1 MPKKHNNINKS
12 FASTIIFSGVVLI
25 LIAFLLIKLELV
37 TSWIGMLISALR
49 PVIIGIVIMLVMHT
63 PARRLEMFLQRI
75 TKGKRFPCSIVAIIL
90 SYLALFTLLGTIIGI
105 VVPQVSQSVVDF
117 ADQFT
122 LYFINFQKFLQGIS
136 HNGQDLYEL
145 MEQVGLD
152 FAQIKSW
159 LTDFSVNISSY
170 VPNLMG
176 KIGIFATS
184 LVGVIVDCFI
194 GLIFSI
200 YMLLGKNRLKSQAK
214 RILKKVFSESRYQ
227 RVTHYGKL
235 TFEIF
240 SNFIGGKL
248 LDSFIVGLLCFIG
261 MSIFRFQYPILISVI
276 IGLTNIIPVVGPFIG
291 AIPSALILLLVE
303 PKQAV
308 WFIVF
313 VIVLQ
318 QIDGNLIGPRII
330 GGSVGLPA
338 IWTLFAIVVGGNLFG
353 ILGILLGIP
362 IMSLIYVILREKTLP
377 EGEIPPSPLQVPEKT
392 PMEQRANEWLGKMRD
407 TVFTTV
413 TDTVDTVK
421 HRWHHD
427 TNAEKK
433 ETDTTFSETID
444 ITLQNSNH
452 ETEELDS
459 TVLISSENEKSTH

>member
-1 MPKKHNNINKS
+1 
-12 FASTIIFSGVVLI
+12 
-25 LIAFLLIKLELV
+25 
-37 TSWIGMLISALR
+37 
-49 PVIIGIVIMLVMHT
+49 MLVMHT